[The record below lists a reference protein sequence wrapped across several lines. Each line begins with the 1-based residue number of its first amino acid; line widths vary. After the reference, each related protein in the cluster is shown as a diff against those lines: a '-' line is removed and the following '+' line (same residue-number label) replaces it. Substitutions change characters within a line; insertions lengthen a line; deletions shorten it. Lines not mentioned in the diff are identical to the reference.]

1 MTELLRQLVR
11 QLRRLHKQGSVR
23 QTPMY
28 NYMIEQYRA
37 HLVTG
42 SKLCKHQDELRHVAQ
57 TYLCLLESTARQQE
71 LASLYSRGERTV
83 KESANLVG
91 LRLPEDSNS

>member
-1 MTELLRQLVR
+1 ML
-11 QLRRLHKQGSVR
+11 QGSVR

-57 TYLCLLESTARQQE
+57 TYLCLLESTARQQVYIGSAWYSGRDRWFLTSE
-71 LASLYSRGERTV
+71 LSLSCARPAADGDHLCR
-83 KESANLVG
+83 
-91 LRLPEDSNS
+91 